1 MTKEE
6 QCKNEDESRNES
18 LCGEKDSC
26 DCVCKTDNFDF
37 GIALSKMRH
46 GERVCRAGWNGK
58 GMYIFLADSVKFHT
72 AADLREFQNHG
83 VKVHDVLVLRTDA
96 GDLQPGWLASQADM
110 LACDW
115 CVKQTDSEESRTDP
129 QVKLSDVAAGDVVK
143 VGGQKFIVLEH
154 RDDGTALIRKELL
167 RESEEF
173 GKEDN
178 NYTHSIVEKICNDF
192 ADELAGIVGT
202 ENVVEHDVDLT
213 SDDGLKDYGVIR
225 RRASLLTADMY
236 RKFVEILDKYRLDA
250 WWWLA
255 TPHSTARHENAYWI
269 KCVSPAGLIGNGN
282 YYFSFGVRPF
292 CILKSN
298 IFVSK

>member
-1 MTKEE
+1 MENYISINGQKVGLTQE
-6 QCKNEDESRNES
+6 QVEKLRES
-18 LCGEKDSC
+18 
-26 DCVCKTDNFDF
+26 F
-37 GIALSKMRH
+37 GIQK
-46 GERVCRAGWNGK
+46 
-58 GMYIFLADSVKFHT
+58 
-72 AADLREFQNHG
+72 
-83 VKVHDVLVLRTDA
+83 
-96 GDLQPGWLASQADM
+96 
-110 LACDW
+110 
-115 CVKQTDSEESRTDP
+115 
-129 QVKLSDVAAGDVVK
+129 VKLSDVAAGDVVK
-143 VGGQKFIVLEH
+143 VGGHEFIVLEH

-192 ADELAGIVGT
+192 ADELAGIVGA

-213 SDDGLKDYGVIR
+213 SDDGLKDYGVVK

-236 RKFVEILDKYRLDA
+236 RKFVEVLDKYKLDA

-255 TPHSTARHENAYWI
+255 TPHSTERHENASWI
-269 KCVSPAGLIGNGN
+269 KCVSPAGGISHVNCN
-282 YYFSFGVRPF
+282 SSYGVRPF